1 MRTEKYPSHI
11 YPKDMSD
18 KLNNADIHWDE
29 NGQPISSQ
37 YDDVYFSRASG
48 IEETRYVFLQQNHL
62 PERWSQLPTEKSGC
76 FTIAETGFGTGLNFL
91 AAAELWLKV
100 APKNWRLHFVSAEK
114 FPLSREDLKKALALW
129 PELTSLAEELQTNY
143 PPQFPGFHHLHLA
156 DNRLQLTL
164 LFGEAAEMF
173 EQLAGSDH
181 PLWQHSGHG
190 KVGAWFLDGFAPSKN
205 PDMWTEQLFNAMA
218 NLSDAGTTLATFT
231 AAGIVR
237 RGLQA
242 VGFNI
247 EKTPG
252 FGHKREMVRGV
263 LTEQISANR
272 TPEELQPTSYNGIT
286 EAPWYLNTNPLSNTE
301 HAIVLGGGI
310 AGCSVANALA
320 KRNWQVTLIERHQQL
335 ASEASGNPQGIIYPK
350 FSKQDS
356 PLSRY
361 GLYGLSY
368 ASRFYRPFWQHNELG
383 QQCGVLLL
391 PESEK
396 QAKDFPLI
404 AKRFAN
410 CPDLLHSVDNLAMK
424 QLTGLNLEAMEG
436 LYCPNLG
443 WVIPPKICAALA
455 SHPNIKRITA
465 EVETLKFE
473 QNSWRLLDCDGRI
486 IAESETVILAVSHQ
500 LAKFEQTAHLPLKR
514 IRGQISQV
522 SQTNNDTR
530 LNTVICG
537 KGYIAPANNGSYTL
551 GATYN
556 LRDDCP
562 DVRDS
567 DHRTNLDKLI
577 TTDQGISALLPD
589 TTSELTGRAG
599 FRCTTPDYL
608 PLAGPAPIV
617 DKMQQRFE
625 LLSKNARAHI
635 PLPGNYYQGLYISTG
650 YGSRGLSYAPMAAEL
665 LAAQICGE
673 TAPVERELVKAL
685 SPARFLIREL
695 KRG

>member
-1 MRTEKYPSHI
+1 
-11 YPKDMSD
+11 MSD

-62 PERWSQLPTEKSGC
+62 PERWSQLPTDKSGC

-100 APKNWRLHFVSAEK
+100 APKNWRLHFVSVEK
-114 FPLSREDLKKALALW
+114 FPLNREDFQKALSLW
-129 PELTSLAEELQTNY
+129 PELATLAEELQANY
-143 PPQFPGFHHLHLA
+143 PPQIPGFHRLHLA
-156 DNRLQLTL
+156 NNRLQLTL

-190 KVGAWFLDGFAPSKN
+190 KVDAWFLDGFAPSKN
-205 PDMWTEQLFNAMA
+205 PDMWTEQLFSAMA

-247 EKTPG
+247 EKIPG
-252 FGHKREMVRGV
+252 FGHKREMVRGAMA
-263 LTEQISANR
+263 EQISVEI
-272 TPEELQPTSYNGIT
+272 TPEELQPASYNGIT
-286 EAPWYLNTNPLSNTE
+286 EAPWYLNTNPLSNTQ
-301 HAIVLGGGI
+301 HAAVLGGGI
-310 AGCSVANALA
+310 AGCSVASALA
-320 KRNWQVTLIERHQQL
+320 KRGWHVTLIERHQQL
-335 ASEASGNPQGIIYPK
+335 ANEASGNPQGIIYPK

-356 PLSRY
+356 PLSRF

-404 AKRFAN
+404 AERFAH
-410 CPDLLHSVDNLAMK
+410 CPELLHGVGNLAMK
-424 QLTGLNLEAMEG
+424 QLSGLNLKAEQG
-436 LYCPNLG
+436 LHCPNLG

-455 SHPNIKRITA
+455 SHPNINRVTA
-465 EVETLKFE
+465 EIDTLEFE
-473 QNSWRLLDCDGRI
+473 QNCWRLLDCQGNTV
-486 IAESETVILAVSHQ
+486 AESETVILAASHE

-522 SQTNNDTR
+522 AQTDSDVK

-537 KGYIAPANNGSYTL
+537 KGYIAPALNGSYTL

-556 LRDDCP
+556 LRDECA

-567 DHRTNLDKLI
+567 DHQTNLTKL
-577 TTDQGISALLPD
+577 TETDPGISELLPKS
-589 TTSELTGRAG
+589 TTNLQGRVG

-608 PLAGPAPIV
+608 PLVGPAPKA
-617 DKMQQRFE
+617 DEMQQRFE

-635 PLPGNYYQGLYISTG
+635 PLPGKYYQGLYISAG
-650 YGSRGLSYAPMAAEL
+650 YGSRGLSYAPIAAEL

-673 TAPVERELVKAL
+673 TAPVERDLVKAL